1 MEHVE
6 PAGIHSGDSAC
17 CLPSISLSTST
28 IENVRNWTKLIA
40 QRLNVVGLINLQFA
54 VINTNNKEN
63 KLFILEANP
72 RASRTVPFVSKAIGK
87 PVAKLATQL
96 MQGFTLED
104 LNFTEEFSPKYQA
117 VKEAVLPFKRF
128 PGSDT
133 LLGPEM
139 KSTGEV
145 MGLAKDFGIAYAKS
159 ELAAGNGVP
168 LEGVASVSYTHLTL
182 PTILRV

>member
-1 MEHVE
+1 M
-6 PAGIHSGDSAC
+6 
-17 CLPSISLSTST
+17 
-28 IENVRNWTKLIA
+28 
-40 QRLNVVGLINLQFA
+40 QFA
-54 VINTNNKEN
+54 VTNTNIKEN

-96 MQGFTLED
+96 MQGFTLKD
-104 LNFTEEFSPKYQA
+104 VNFTQEFSPKYQA

-139 KSTGEV
+139 RST
-145 MGLAKDFGIAYAKS
+145 S
-159 ELAAGNGVP
+159 NGF
-168 LEGVASVSYTHLTL
+168 S
-182 PTILRV
+182 